1 MVFIV
6 VLFLNLRRCI
16 EDLWVLNILIGE
28 VVFFR
33 LYIKIFFLVEFIVIV
48 ISLDFIL
55 IEVRGDLIVIFFIC
69 L

>member
-48 ISLDFIL
+48 ISLDLIL

>member
-48 ISLDFIL
+48 ILLDFIL